1 MGHRTDP
8 HPSLPPTLPHAHT
21 GKWDPGLRLWLEV
34 TEPKKLL
41 MLEQQLGI
49 EDHVGSSCL

>member
-8 HPSLPPTLPHAHT
+8 VLPSTLPHAHT
-21 GKWDPGLRLWLEV
+21 GKWEPGLRLWLEV

-41 MLEQQLGI
+41 MLKQHLAI
-49 EDHVGSSCL
+49 EDHMGSACL